1 MTTQIQLTYPDGES
15 MSTVI
20 FTHEQVVPTDGT
32 GLHQV
37 PGILPGIRTLNGCV
51 CIRLNGSSVK
61 MV

>member
-37 PGILPGIRTLNGCV
+37 PGILPGIRVGLPVQGVDYLRHQTTL
-51 CIRLNGSSVK
+51 
-61 MV
+61 